1 MAEPSSTSA
10 AALGLS
16 SGMVGAILLSLG
28 ISWPLLLWGVVGCV
42 VGLSWAPAVGRIRAG
57 ALFLSA
63 AMASAKGGAVV
74 SFYYFNG
81 SHDMAQ
87 GLAVGIG
94 IVFHPGLT
102 FIIKEAPGWFLS
114 KRSA

>member
-57 ALFLSA
+57 ALFFAA
-63 AMASAKGGAVV
+63 AMLSAKGGALMAAHMF
-74 SFYYFNG
+74 SG
-81 SHDMAQ
+81 SHETAQ
-87 GLAVGIG
+87 GLAAAMG
-94 IVFHPGLT
+94 IVFHPALT
-102 FIIKEAPGWFLS
+102 ATVNALPAIIA
-114 KRSA
+114 KRFA